1 VFQGEQCISLS
12 RMPAEHSVTWVTGA
26 QINGRDGT
34 VLRRGS
40 SAVDKYNELPA
51 LHSITRPRSA
61 REHRCRDGQRMGSS
75 VRAAA
80 IPLQLLYGDTGGTL
94 PSRISVS
101 PGIYLLSTILDYSG
115 VHGDST

>member
-1 VFQGEQCISLS
+1 VPIIVADAS
-12 RMPAEHSVTWVTGA
+12 GA
-26 QINGRDGT
+26 FCHLGHRGANKRSGGT

-40 SAVDKYNELPA
+40 SAVDNTMNSRHFIRSP
-51 LHSITRPRSA
+51 RPRSA
-61 REHRCRDGQRMGSS
+61 CEHRCRDGQRMGSS

-80 IPLQLLYGDTGGTL
+80 IPVQLLYGDTGGTL

-101 PGIYLLSTILDYSG
+101 PAIYLLSTILDYSG

>member
-1 VFQGEQCISLS
+1 MFQG
-12 RMPAEHSVTWVTGA
+12 EHSVTWVTGT
-26 QINGRDGT
+26 QINGRDRT
-34 VLRRGS
+34 VLRRRR

-51 LHSITRPRSA
+51 LHSITSFARSA

-80 IPLQLLYGDTGGTL
+80 IPVQLLYGDTGGTL

-101 PGIYLLSTILDYSG
+101 PAIYLLSTILDYSG